1 MANYTDFK
9 RLGHPGKWRGIRTLA
24 ANATFEFT
32 GSNYGAAALFFE
44 NDAGFHS
51 GTTIYF
57 SDSSSITADHLGN
70 AFASGSGLFE
80 ASISKVV
87 VQNTAKCDVHVLL
100 KNAQYIG

>member
-1 MANYTDFK
+1 MADYTDLK
-9 RLGHPGKWRGIRTLA
+9 RLGHPGKWRGIRTVA
-24 ANATFEFT
+24 KNTEFEFT

-70 AFASGSGLFE
+70 AFGSGSGLFE
-80 ASISKVV
+80 ASIMKVQ
-87 VQNTAKCDVHVLL
+87 VQNTNNCDVHVLL
-100 KNAQYIG
+100 KNAQYSG